1 MKIVAMILAAGFG
14 NRLKPLTD
22 RVPKPLIKIGR
33 ETIIEKHLR
42 NLKKANIT
50 NVVINVSHL
59 AEKIMKKIGDGSDYG
74 LKIIYSH
81 EKERPLE
88 TLGGILNALELFKEA
103 DHLIVINSD
112 VWCDYDFQHI
122 SLPGNGNKAHLI
134 LVPNTNKEK
143 PEGDF
148 GINKNKIDVSSKTR
162 YTYSGLSCIKLN
174 SLRSLTVD
182 YNKLGQLYLDWAA
195 KGFLSGEV
203 YYGDWIDVGT
213 HERLEKVRD
222 LVKKRP

>member
-1 MKIVAMILAAGFG
+1 MKTVAMILAAGFG

-22 RVPKPLIKIGR
+22 KVPKPLIKIGK

-50 NVVINVSHL
+50 TVVINVSHL
-59 AEKIMKKIGDGSDYG
+59 AAKIIKKIGDGSHYG
-74 LKIIYSH
+74 LKIKYSH
-81 EKERPLE
+81 ERERPLE

-134 LVPNTNKEK
+134 LVPNKNKEK

-148 GINKNKIDVSSKTR
+148 GINKAKIDLTSKIK
-162 YTYSGLSCIKLN
+162 YTYSGLSCIELE
-174 SLRSLTVD
+174 SLRNLTVD
-182 YNKLGQLYLDWAA
+182 YNRLGQLYRYWAV
-195 KGFLSGEV
+195 KGFLSGEIH
-203 YYGDWIDVGT
+203 YGEWIDVGT
-213 HERLEKVRD
+213 HERLEKVRN
-222 LVKKRP
+222 LVKKTL